1 MTNQI
6 TTQTL
11 SFHGSE
17 LVTLKVEDVVYTAV
31 RPIVE
36 G

>member
-6 TTQTL
+6 STQII
-11 SFHGSE
+11 SFYGSE